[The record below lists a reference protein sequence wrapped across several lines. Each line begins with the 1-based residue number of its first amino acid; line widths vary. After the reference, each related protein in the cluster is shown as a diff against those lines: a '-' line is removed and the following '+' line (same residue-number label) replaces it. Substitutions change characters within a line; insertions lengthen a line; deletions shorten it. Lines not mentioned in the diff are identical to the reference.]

1 MDNDRETRIRQ
12 RAYQLWLDEGSPQG
26 KQDDHWAQAEREID
40 GLDGENESTNPA
52 SPDAVREAIRE
63 HVDTFIV
70 KSDLED
76 ADQRESA
83 PGTREQ
89 P

>member
-1 MDNDRETRIRQ
+1 MDNDRETKIRQ

-40 GLDGENESTNPA
+40 GLDGENESANPT
-52 SPDAVREAIRE
+52 SPDAVSEAIRE

-76 ADQRESA
+76 ADQHESA